1 MNFLYS
7 LPLAV
12 TPAPDETLA
21 PGVDPKD
28 VTPGT
33 LGFLVT
39 LFLVIAI
46 IFLIRDMTKRIR
58 RVRYREQLATEALE
72 REAAGARQTAPGTGR
87 DGAAG
92 GPAAGQGPAANLSK
106 GTPGTDPGAGD
117 NLR

>member
-12 TPAPDETLA
+12 TPAPEETLA

-33 LGFLVT
+33 LGFIVT

-58 RVRYREQLATEALE
+58 RVRYREQLTTEALE
-72 REAAGARQTAPGTGR
+72 REAAAARRTAPGAGR
-87 DGAAG
+87 DGAAD
-92 GPAAGQGPAANLSK
+92 GPAAGPGTAAGLSK
-106 GTPGTDPGAGD
+106 GAPGTEPGAGD
-117 NLR
+117 NPR

>member
-12 TPAPDETLA
+12 TPAPEETLA

-28 VTPGT
+28 VTPGL
-33 LGFLVT
+33 LGFLLT

-58 RVRYREQLATEALE
+58 RVRYREQVATELME
-72 REAAGARQTAPGTGR
+72 REL
-87 DGAAG
+87 
-92 GPAAGQGPAANLSK
+92 AAGQDGTAGASAPAQDPAEGPHN
-106 GTPGTDPGAGD
+106 TDPD
-117 NLR
+117 NSGKHLH

>member
-12 TPAPDETLA
+12 TPAPEETLA

-33 LGFLVT
+33 LGFIVT

-58 RVRYREQLATEALE
+58 RVRYREQALAARSETARGEDGTTGAAPSADT
-72 REAAGARQTAPGTGR
+72 AAGLSKGAPGTE
-87 DGAAG
+87 
-92 GPAAGQGPAANLSK
+92 
-106 GTPGTDPGAGD
+106 PGAGD
-117 NLR
+117 DPR

>member
-12 TPAPDETLA
+12 TPAPEETLA

-33 LGFLVT
+33 LGFIVT

-58 RVRYREQLATEALE
+58 RVRYREQALAARSETAPQGGGDDGT
-72 REAAGARQTAPGTGR
+72 GAAPGT
-87 DGAAG
+87 AAG
-92 GPAAGQGPAANLSK
+92 LSK
-106 GTPGTDPGAGD
+106 GAPGTEPGAGD
-117 NLR
+117 NPR